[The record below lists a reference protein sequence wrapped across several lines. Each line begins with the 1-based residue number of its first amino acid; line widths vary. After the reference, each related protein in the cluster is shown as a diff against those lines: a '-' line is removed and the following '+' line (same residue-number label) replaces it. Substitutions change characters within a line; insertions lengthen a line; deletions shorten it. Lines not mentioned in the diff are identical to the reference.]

1 MKTLLLAFGVATAL
15 AMASTAPANAHHAF
29 SAEFDSNRPVTLEG
43 SITRIEW
50 INPHA
55 WLHVAVTDE
64 DGNVTDWMVETGS
77 PNTLVRRGLSRDTI
91 PPGTAVVIEGFQAR
105 NGTNRASGQ
114 TVATP
119 DGERLLIGSEGRGA
133 APVD

>member
-1 MKTLLLAFGVATAL
+1 MNTLLVSFGGAMGLAL
-15 AMASTAPANAHHAF
+15 ASMAPADAHHAF
-29 SAEFDSNRPVTLEG
+29 TAEFDSNRPVTLEG

-64 DGNVTDWMVETGS
+64 NGNVADWMVETGS

-91 PPGTAVVIEGFQAR
+91 PPGTEVVIEGFQAR

-133 APVD
+133 APAE